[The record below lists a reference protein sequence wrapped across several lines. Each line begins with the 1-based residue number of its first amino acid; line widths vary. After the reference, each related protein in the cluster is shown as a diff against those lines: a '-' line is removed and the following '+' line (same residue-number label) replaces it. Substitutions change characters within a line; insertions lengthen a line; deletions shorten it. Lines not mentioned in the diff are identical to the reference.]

1 MDNNPKTT
9 TADVSA
15 NDDQTNK
22 ASDQGEYDL
31 PVELFAGSVILIMG
45 MLVLVTPLVAEMP
58 TDAPWNPVLI
68 NGLSGGIYVLVGAY
82 FIRRAGYVR

>member
-1 MDNNPKTT
+1 MDNKSNTT

-15 NDDQTNK
+15 NDETND
-22 ASDQGEYDL
+22 AFDESEYDL

-45 MLVLVTPLVAEMP
+45 VLVLLTPLIADMP
-58 TDAPWNPVLI
+58 ANMPWDPVLI

-82 FIRRAGYVR
+82 FIRRAEYFC